1 MGAKKFS
8 HTHRSTMCGFEEISF
23 RGFPGKLKSVG
34 RMVAAAETAAAEM
47 AAETDQKQ

>member
-8 HTHRSTMCGFEEISF
+8 HNHVWFEEISF
-23 RGFPGKLKSVG
+23 RGFPRKLKSVG
-34 RMVAAAETAAAEM
+34 RMAAAAAETAAAEM